1 MVPWSIMWVHGIGTT
16 HNKEGMHRPVGQR
29 SLVLRRVGQ
38 RSLVLRR
45 VAAEAA
51 GMVQRPL
58 AGKLGWL
65 TG

>member
-1 MVPWSIMWVHGIGTT
+1 MPWSIIWAHGIETT
-16 HNKEGMHRPVGQR
+16 HNKKGMHRPVGR
-29 SLVLRRVGQ
+29 GPWCYGGWGQ

-51 GMVQRPL
+51 GMVQRSL